1 MLGDKFDFLIQR
13 FSEVIYLNFDRE
25 FMKIVTLLFQLFLSL
40 ILILFLIY
48 FLTSF
53 DSAFEADQSC
63 HSELLKLSSQ
73 SSRLGCDHD
82 IETHKWILYETQEN
96 SEPAKIIKKFRYKFL

>member
-1 MLGDKFDFLIQR
+1 
-13 FSEVIYLNFDRE
+13 
-25 FMKIVTLLFQLFLSL
+25 MKIVNLFFQVFLSI

-48 FLTSF
+48 YLTGY

-63 HSELLKLSSQ
+63 HSYLSNFYNKSED
-73 SSRLGCDHD
+73 LGCDHD
-82 IETHKWILYETQEN
+82 TETHQWILYETQNN